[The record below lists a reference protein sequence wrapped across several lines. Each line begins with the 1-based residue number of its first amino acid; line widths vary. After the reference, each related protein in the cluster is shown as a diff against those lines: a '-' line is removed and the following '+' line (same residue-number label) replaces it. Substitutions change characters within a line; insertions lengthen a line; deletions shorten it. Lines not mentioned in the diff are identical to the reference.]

1 MPPTQCSRYLIL
13 ALTLGTGCLNAAAE
27 RIPVRHPQGTI
38 HGFLQMRSADG
49 QIIAAGDIV
58 QVVHGDEVTAH
69 SLFNFKDGS
78 VDDETA
84 VYSQRGAFRLITDH
98 HVQKGPFF
106 PHPAD
111 VLIDTRNHQVTARS
125 IGKDG
130 KEEVKTSH
138 VDMPLDLAN
147 GIVSTLVANIKS
159 GTAQTTLPMLVL
171 TPKPRVVKLIVSP
184 RGEEPFSVVGSAR
197 KAIHYEIK
205 IEIGGIVGMVAPLV
219 GKAPPNIDLWVI
231 GGLAPTF
238 VREKGPTYQDG
249 PILTIE
255 LTSPVWPDSPK
266 SSS

>member
-1 MPPTQCSRYLIL
+1 
-13 ALTLGTGCLNAAAE
+13 
-27 RIPVRHPQGTI
+27 
-38 HGFLQMRSADG
+38 
-49 QIIAAGDIV
+49 
-58 QVVHGDEVTAH
+58 
-69 SLFNFKDGS
+69 
-78 VDDETA
+78 
-84 VYSQRGAFRLITDH
+84 
-98 HVQKGPFF
+98 
-106 PHPAD
+106 
-111 VLIDTRNHQVTARS
+111 
-125 IGKDG
+125 
-130 KEEVKTSH
+130 
-138 VDMPLDLAN
+138 
-147 GIVSTLVANIKS
+147 
-159 GTAQTTLPMLVL
+159 
-171 TPKPRVVKLIVSP
+171 VVKLIVSP